1 MSIQHNKSF
10 IAFWFSK
17 NFLNI
22 SKSRVLLISSFKSNV
37 LFLSESELWFSH
49 VADEFW
55 PNTPLMSF
63 METFLDPYPMLGLAD
78 LGSFDYELNFVYI
91 KFKFMKML
99 DNYHSN

>member
-10 IAFWFSK
+10 RAFWFSK

-37 LFLSESELWFSH
+37 LFLSDSELWFSQ
-49 VADEFW
+49 VVDEFW

-78 LGSFDYELNFVYI
+78 LGSLGYKIIFSLV
-91 KFKFMKML
+91 
-99 DNYHSN
+99 